1 MKTRKEIVQECAQ
14 AAAACWN
21 HYADEPLDQTHRGW
35 LLYAVDAN
43 MPQSVSTKDWQA
55 YADEQDR
62 LRESECMESEC
73 MEAHQE
79 GRSRPLQDF
88 IDELKENDA

>member
-1 MKTRKEIVQECAQ
+1 MKTRKEIVQECAK
-14 AAAACWN
+14 AATACWN
-21 HYADEPLDQTHRGW
+21 HYADEPLSQAQAHR
-35 LLYAVDAN
+35 LLWVVDET
-43 MPQSVSTKDWQA
+43 MPQSVSTEDWQA

-62 LRESECMESEC
+62 RRMESEC

-88 IDELKENDA
+88 IDDLKENDA